1 MNIDI
6 HLSPECSCYF
16 SAVPLTN
23 VIQNGYFN
31 VSLDKDYAEVSI
43 ESWKVLSMIDGSWS
57 HDKLQGNFPS
67 RPKTYR
73 RSSEE
78 TETFGLLDWPGS
90 TLHPLPLLNCLR
102 VSWLIEKA
110 SPKTSCRRSQ
120 VIEVSDGFLTL
131 SFVSVRR
138 C

>member
-31 VSLDKDYAEVSI
+31 VSLDKDYVEVSI

-57 HDKLQGNFPS
+57 HDKLQGNFTVPAENV
-67 RPKTYR
+67 
-73 RSSEE
+73 SS
-78 TETFGLLDWPGS
+78 
-90 TLHPLPLLNCLR
+90 
-102 VSWLIEKA
+102 
-110 SPKTSCRRSQ
+110 Q
-120 VIEVSDGFLTL
+120 
-131 SFVSVRR
+131 
-138 C
+138 